1 MQIAITDRNQ
11 PFKDCLE
18 LTSDEFVQRNAE
30 DQQSMGALQ
39 RLIATGERQYL
50 GEHFIL
56 HLPPQKSD
64 PLHYTCYD
72 LTPVSGK
79 PEEEEKK
86 RSVTSF
92 EIQALDAIDYAETI
106 SDPLSKSNVARMA
119 LRLGCT
125 IARALR

>member
-1 MQIAITDRNQ
+1 MQIAITDRKN
-11 PFKDCLE
+11 PFVWNE
-18 LTSDEFVQRNAE
+18 LTSDEFVQRNA
-30 DQQSMGALQ
+30 DDPQAMGALQ
-39 RLIATGERQYL
+39 RLIETGEQQYL
-50 GEHFIL
+50 GDHFIL

-64 PLHYTCYD
+64 PSKYTCYD
-72 LTPVSGK
+72 LSPVSGK
-79 PEEEEKK
+79 PEEESKK

-92 EIQALDAIDYAETI
+92 ENQALAGIDYVETF